1 MRCRRD
7 TDTVA
12 TVEIPMR
19 YRRDTDEIPD
29 VDIVAAD
36 EIPIPNIYIYI
47 YIYLYS
53 PAQNSRPTEAL
64 RNVATE

>member
-29 VDIVAAD
+29 VDIVATD

-47 YIYLYS
+47 CIYIPIS
-53 PAQNSRPTEAL
+53 DMNGT
-64 RNVATE
+64 NTDI